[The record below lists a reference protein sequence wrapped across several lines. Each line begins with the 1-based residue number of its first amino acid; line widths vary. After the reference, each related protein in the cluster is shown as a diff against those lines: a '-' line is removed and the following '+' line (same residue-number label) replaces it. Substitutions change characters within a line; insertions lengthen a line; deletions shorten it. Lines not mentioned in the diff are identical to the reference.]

1 MQSQNAKQ
9 ENTNNM
15 TIYFENLTVNFN
27 SYVGIK
33 QSDKTDKAEFYKVYS
48 PEKFKLRPR
57 ADIYLNLKFNIK
69 TPERIEPW
77 LSSLPS
83 LKEMG
88 IHIENDDWASNI
100 TKDNTIELH
109 ILNRS
114 FNYTICVKKN
124 QCIGLIFLLGEK
136 YNDIIDTK
144 YNLL

>member
-77 LSSLPS
+77 LSSLSS

-124 QCIGLIFLLGEK
+124 QCIRFIF
-136 YNDIIDTK
+136 Y
-144 YNLL
+144 